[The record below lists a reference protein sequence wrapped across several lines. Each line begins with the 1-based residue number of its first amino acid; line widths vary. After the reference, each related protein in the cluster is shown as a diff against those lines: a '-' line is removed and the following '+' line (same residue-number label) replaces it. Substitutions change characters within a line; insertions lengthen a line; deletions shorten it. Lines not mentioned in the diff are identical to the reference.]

1 MADPLDILRKKA
13 RQASSRAYAPYSRQ
27 ATGAALLL
35 SDGHW
40 VAGVRTE
47 SVSYSLVIPALVAA
61 CTTAVSV
68 GRTDAV
74 AVALSRAI
82 RPEDVSYMRE
92 TPFGCFEQ
100 ISVDAFIRSESL
112 PGPERRL
119 DPLLECP
126 EAISP
131 GIAIP
136 LARSVAH
143 RAFAHDS
150 QFPVGCVLKT
160 QQGALIPGVN
170 VEHRDWSRTLCA
182 ERSALAAAIG
192 HGADG
197 ITDVYVSCLKDPDG
211 SPCGACRQLLVELA
225 PAATIWLDRGPA
237 PPERTTP
244 ALLLPG
250 AFRGKGLGDP

>member
-1 MADPLDILRKKA
+1 MADPLSILREKA
-13 RQASSRAYAPYSRQ
+13 RQASSRAHAPYSRQ
-27 ATGAALLL
+27 ATGTALLL

-61 CTTAVSV
+61 CATAVSL
-68 GRTDAV
+68 GRADAV

-82 RPEDVSYMRE
+82 RPEDISYMRA
-92 TPFGCFEQ
+92 TPFGSLEQ
-100 ISVDAFIRSESL
+100 NGVDTFIRSEPL
-112 PGPERRL
+112 PAPECRL
-119 DPLLECP
+119 DPLLECS

-131 GIAIP
+131 ETAIP
-136 LARSVAH
+136 LTRSVAR
-143 RAFAHDS
+143 RAFAPDS
-150 QFPVGCVLKT
+150 QFPVGCIVRT
-160 QQGALIPGVN
+160 QQGELIPGVN
-170 VEHRDWSRTLCA
+170 VEHIDWSRSLCA

-192 HGADG
+192 HGAGG
-197 ITDVYVSCLKDPDG
+197 ITDVYVSCLNDPDG

-225 PAATIWLDRGPA
+225 PMATIWLDRGPA

-250 AFRGKGLGDP
+250 AFRGKGLGGP